1 MYPPHLSNERA
12 CFPKARGTSATA
24 TATEE
29 VDRFFPSRLS
39 FATDVPRESSPP
51 LRVVCESKRFASFER
66 HSSLPGIPRP
76 EESMASRRG
85 PRPAGTDGSDH
96 QYRMVIESKYHKVS
110 DTKKRMR
117 TLIVLQAAYYA
128 CFFAWNCWIPM
139 SEGKTPATVVSVM
152 PIVGF
157 LALVAGRRGVG
168 AGSERTNKTALAA
181 YILLSAVGF
190 ALAVMNAY
198 VMQTMVHYAHSY
210 AARFGTIMEV
220 IFGLPQDLM
229 QAFGQIIEGMLH
241 ASGMLLQGLGAYVA
255 VTLWTMTGTQAKR
268 S

>member
-1 MYPPHLSNERA
+1 
-12 CFPKARGTSATA
+12 
-24 TATEE
+24 
-29 VDRFFPSRLS
+29 
-39 FATDVPRESSPP
+39 
-51 LRVVCESKRFASFER
+51 
-66 HSSLPGIPRP
+66 
-76 EESMASRRG
+76 MASRRG

-117 TLIVLQAAYYA
+117 SLIVLQAAYYA

-168 AGSERTNKTALAA
+168 AGSERTNKTALAG

-210 AARFGTIMEV
+210 AARFGTIMEAV
-220 IFGLPQDLM
+220 FGLPQDLM

-255 VTLWTMTGTQAKR
+255 VTLWTMTGAQAKR

>member
-1 MYPPHLSNERA
+1 MGE
-12 CFPKARGTSATA
+12 ARGTSASTATA

-29 VDRFFPSRLS
+29 VDRFFFLS
-39 FATDVPRESSPP
+39 PFLRDRRPAGIPDAAANR
-51 LRVVCESKRFASFER
+51 LRVETVYHLREA
-66 HSSLPGIPRP
+66 HLTLTGIGSP
-76 EESMASRRG
+76 G

-210 AARFGTIMEV
+210 AARFGTIMDAV
-220 IFGLPQDLM
+220 FGLPQDLM

-255 VTLWTMTGTQAKR
+255 VTLWTMTGAQAKR